1 MHWTESG
8 TCTIPLRFMEGIGY
22 LIPITRR
29 DVACR
34 AGQEGMA
41 QEGTGQTESS
51 GHLSLAGFVV
61 DCWCLVLGGGGCYS
75 AKDEEVISKAS

>member
-8 TCTIPLRFMEGIGY
+8 TCNIPLCFMEGMGY
-22 LIPITRR
+22 LIPLPRR
-29 DVACR
+29 DVDCR

-41 QEGTGQTESS
+41 REGTGQTESS

-61 DCWCLVLGGGGCYS
+61 DCYR
-75 AKDEEVISKAS
+75 AKMRKSFQKHLKRLIHS